1 MILYF
6 SATGNSEYVAKKL
19 AHLCNDEAVSINT
32 YLKKNEVLDVTSEK
46 PYVLV
51 APVYISSIPA
61 RISKFVQACKLN
73 GNKDFYVVMTCAGS
87 GASASGAEAV
97 KICKN
102 MGLNYRGIAHLS
114 MPQDYLMFFEV
125 KSKEE
130 NEVIMNN
137 AIAKVPA
144 IADAINNNHD
154 LDTTKVSAGHAM
166 SVAPVTLLFDKC
178 FIKPKKFYTTDECI
192 GCGLCEKVCPLNN
205 IKMEDGKPCWGKDCI
220 HCSACINRCPKLAIE
235 YANKTQ
241 GKNRYVA
248 KKYNPKDEK

>member
-114 MPQDYLMFFEV
+114 MPQNYLMFFTV
-125 KSKEE
+125 KDKEE
-130 NEVIMNN
+130 NEVKFNE
-137 AIAKVPA
+137 AIAKIPA
-144 IADAINNNHD
+144 LADKINND
-154 LDTTKVSAGHAM
+154 EDFDTSKVGAMHKM
-166 SVAPVTLLFDKC
+166 SVKPTIWIFDKFC
-178 FIKPKKFYTTDECI
+178 IKPKKFYVTDECV
-192 GCGLCEKVCPLNN
+192 GCSLCEKLCPLNN
-205 IKMEDGKPCWGKDCI
+205 IKMVDGKPVWGKTCV
-220 HCSACINRCPKLAIE
+220 HCTACINKCPKKAIE
-235 YANKTQ
+235 YGKKTQ
-241 GKNRYVA
+241 GKNRYIA
-248 KKYNPKDEK
+248 PKYKSN